1 MGGTAVTKH
10 TTATDTAA
18 THTVAIQ
25 QHDVR
30 PGLAFKHHLTAEVVP
45 GEGVFLVSERGVT
58 VLRGTGVTEL
68 APLLD
73 GTRTLDQLAEEAPA
87 GLFPAQVRKLVADL
101 LDNGLL
107 THRPPDAG
115 TRGDEAFWNLAG
127 MDGPAAA
134 RRTAGATV
142 TVASVGTHARRAAPD
157 MTAALT
163 ADGLRLH
170 RPGHDTE
177 PPGLAVVLCD
187 SYLDPA
193 LATLDA
199 HYRTAGTPWL
209 LVRLTGEQPWIG
221 PVFRP
226 AGAGADGA
234 GGSEGRGDGPCWHC
248 LAEPLRR
255 NRPAEAFLG
264 EALGRP
270 VRTPP
275 SALAAGRA
283 AGLHLACLEAVK
295 WLAGQRHPGQSA
307 LWALNPLD
315 LTSRHHPVRRRPQ
328 CPSCGDPS
336 LMRRQ
341 VEAPFTITSRPKTAT
356 GTGERALSPERMLE
370 RHGHLVDDLTGVV
383 KEIRRDRRGPG
394 FLNCF
399 HSGHNPATAP
409 TGLAGI
415 RNGLRTHSSG
425 KGTTETQAK
434 VSALCEAVE
443 RHSGWFQGDEPT
455 VRAAYRDVADRAV
468 HPDGVQL
475 FHPRQYEGRERWNAT
490 HGPAHR
496 VCEPFDESAP
506 VEWTP
511 MWSLT
516 DGRHRLVPT
525 AMLYYNAP
533 GDRRPFAATSNGSA
547 AGGSREDA
555 VVQGFLELVERD
567 AVALWWYNRTRQ
579 PGVDLDAFGD
589 PWVAR
594 IREEHQGLDRRLWV
608 LDLTSDLG
616 VPVFAALSARTDKP
630 AQDITLGF
638 GAHFD
643 ARIALRRAVAEL
655 NQMLPP
661 VARARA
667 DGSGY
672 SCDDPAVLS
681 WWRTATT
688 DDQPYLLPAPT
699 GTPRIPED
707 FPYTP
712 RADLADDVAEAVRIV
727 RGLGSELLVLDQ
739 TRPDTDV
746 PVVKVVV
753 PGLRTFWA
761 RFGPGR
767 LYDVPVRLGRRS
779 TPVRYEDLNPVPLFL

>member
-1 MGGTAVTKH
+1 VTK
-10 TTATDTAA
+10 
-18 THTVAIQ
+18 Q
-25 QHDVR
+25 QSAEL
-30 PGLAFKHHLTAEVVP
+30 GLAFKHHLTAEVVP

-58 VLRGTGVTEL
+58 VLRGAGVTEL

-73 GTRTLDQLAEEAPA
+73 GSRTLDQLADEAPA
-87 GLFPAQVRKLVADL
+87 GLPPGQVRRVVRRL
-101 LDNGLL
+101 LDSGLL
-107 THRPPDAG
+107 THRLPDAAASP
-115 TRGDEAFWNLAG
+115 DEAFWELAG
-127 MDGPAAA
+127 MDGPAAT

-142 TVASVGTHARRAAPD
+142 AIAGVGAYAQAAVAE
-157 MTAALT
+157 MTAALA
-163 ADGLRLH
+163 ADGLRLY
-170 RPGHDTE
+170 RAGQDTE

-187 SYLDPA
+187 SYLDA
-193 LATLDA
+193 ELEALDA
-199 HYRTAGTPWL
+199 EYRSAGTPWL
-209 LVRLTGEQPWIG
+209 LVRLTGEHPWIG
-221 PVFRP
+221 PVFTP
-226 AGAGADGA
+226 DG
-234 GGSEGRGDGPCWHC
+234 GPCWHC

-264 EALGRP
+264 QALGRP

-328 CPSCGDPS
+328 CPSCGEAD
-336 LMRRQ
+336 LMERQ
-341 VEAPFTITSRPKTAT
+341 VRSPFVCVSRPKTAA
-356 GTGERALSPERMLE
+356 GTGERSLSPEQMLE
-370 RHGHLVDDLTGVV
+370 QYGHLVDDLTGVV

-399 HSGHNPATAP
+399 HSGHNPAAAP
-409 TGLAGI
+409 TGLAAV
-415 RNGLRTHSSG
+415 RSGLRSHSSG

-443 RHSGWFQGDEPT
+443 RHSGYFQGDEPT
-455 VRAAYRDVADRAV
+455 VRAAYRDIADRAV
-468 HPDGVQL
+468 HPDAVQL
-475 FHPRQYEGRERWNAT
+475 FHPRQYAERAQWNAT

-496 VCEPFDESAP
+496 ICDPFDEDVP
-506 VEWTP
+506 VDWTP

-516 DGRHRLVPT
+516 GNRHRLVPT

-533 GDRRPFAATSNGSA
+533 GAKGSFAATSNGSA
-547 AGGSREDA
+547 AGSSREDA

-579 PGVDLDAFGD
+579 PGVDLDAFD
-589 PWVAR
+589 DHWVQR
-594 IREEHQGLDRRLWV
+594 VCEEHRGLGRRLWV

-616 VPVFAALSARTDKP
+616 IPVFAALSGRTDKP

-643 ARIALRRAVAEL
+643 PRIALRRAVAEL

-661 VARARA
+661 VAQAGA
-667 DGSGY
+667 DGTGY

-681 WWRTATT
+681 WWWTATT
-688 DDQPYLLPAPT
+688 DNQPYLLPSRT
-699 GTPRIPED
+699 EQGRTPKD
-707 FPYTP
+707 FPYVP
-712 RADLADDVAEAVRIV
+712 RTDLADDVAAAAQLADS
-727 RGLGSELLVLDQ
+727 LGSELLVLDQ
-739 TRPDTDV
+739 TRADAGI
-746 PVVKVVV
+746 PVVRVVV
-753 PGLRTFWA
+753 PGLRPFWA

-779 TPVRYEDLNPVPLFL
+779 TPIRYEDLNPVPLFL

>member
-1 MGGTAVTKH
+1 MTKHTAVTEH
-10 TTATDTAA
+10 TAA
-18 THTVAIQ
+18 TT
-25 QHDVR
+25 QHSAR

-58 VLRGTGVTEL
+58 VLRGAGVTEL

-73 GTRTLDQLAEEAPA
+73 GTRTLDQLAEETPA
-87 GLFPAQVRKLVADL
+87 GLFPAQVRRIVGEL
-101 LDNGLL
+101 LDSGLL
-107 THRPPDAG
+107 THRPPAADA
-115 TRGDEAFWNLAG
+115 RGDEAFWELAG

-142 TVASVGTHARRAAPD
+142 TIASVGTHAREAVAD

-187 SYLDPA
+187 SYLDPGLAA
-193 LATLDA
+193 LDVRYRAT
-199 HYRTAGTPWL
+199 GTPWL

-226 AGAGADGA
+226 DGGA
-234 GGSEGRGDGPCWHC
+234 CWHC

-328 CPSCGDPS
+328 CRSCGDPD
-336 LMRRQ
+336 LMERQ
-341 VEAPFTITSRPKTAT
+341 VDAPFVIASRPKTGT
-356 GTGERALSPERMLE
+356 GTGERSLSPEQMLE
-370 RHGHLVDDLTGVV
+370 RYGHLVDDLTGVV

-399 HSGHNPATAP
+399 HSGHNPAAAP

-415 RNGLRTHSSG
+415 RGGLRSHSSG

-468 HPDGVQL
+468 HPDTVQL
-475 FHPRQYEGRERWNAT
+475 FHPRQYAGRERWNAA

-496 VCEPFDESAP
+496 VCEPFDENAP
-506 VEWTP
+506 VDWTP

-533 GDRRPFAATSNGSA
+533 GDRGPFAATSNGSA
-547 AGGSREDA
+547 AGSSREDA

-579 PGVDLDAFGD
+579 PGLDLDAFDD
-589 PWVAR
+589 PWVR
-594 IREEHQGLDRRLWV
+594 RTREEHRGLGRRMWV

-661 VARARA
+661 VAQARP
-667 DGSGY
+667 DGTGY

-688 DDQPYLLPAPT
+688 DNQPYLLP
-699 GTPRIPED
+699 GTARARTPQD
-707 FPYTP
+707 FPYVP
-712 RADLADDVAEAVRIV
+712 RPDLADDVAAAVRIV
-727 RGLGSELLVLDQ
+727 RELGSELLVLDQ
-739 TRPDTDV
+739 TRPDTGL